1 MRDLPYEEMKIGV
14 EEDDDDFQSAVASEV
29 PYVDPKSP
37 QMLMQSKM
45 TKHAQLI
52 VMKDEINFAEE
63 NKEVAAVTGARST
76 NSDQV
81 NIGWKNG
88 QNTGEIEQMGES
100 QSQKNV
106 LVIPKDAISLDRE
119 LQAVRIE
126 NSMQV
131 PERSLGRRLDVANKQ
146 ALTVV
151 HVSKKAKFDMNNKT
165 NLKRIDKE
173 NERRSVEGPRGVA
186 TSVNTQSALFLR
198 DASATEQKPAVKMRT
213 LI

>member
-1 MRDLPYEEMKIGV
+1 
-14 EEDDDDFQSAVASEV
+14 
-29 PYVDPKSP
+29 
-37 QMLMQSKM
+37 
-45 TKHAQLI
+45 
-52 VMKDEINFAEE
+52 MKDEINFAEE

-126 NSMQV
+126 NSM
-131 PERSLGRRLDVANKQ
+131 
-146 ALTVV
+146 
-151 HVSKKAKFDMNNKT
+151 
-165 NLKRIDKE
+165 
-173 NERRSVEGPRGVA
+173 
-186 TSVNTQSALFLR
+186 
-198 DASATEQKPAVKMRT
+198 
-213 LI
+213 